1 MTPNQDRDDET
12 LLLDDQE
19 AELSVLVGRQ
29 SYEDFSN
36 LMDKHLADLVAQ
48 WSHLAA
54 PHATR
59 GDRAAI
65 GRGATPAQPWE

>member
-12 LLLDDQE
+12 MLLDDRE

-29 SYEDFSN
+29 SYQDFSE

-54 PHATR
+54 PYATR
-59 GDRAAI
+59 GDRVAI
-65 GRGATPAQPWE
+65 GRGAVPAQPWE